1 MLTQNELKSI
11 LHYDEFTGIF
21 TRLKNSPMAKAGSI
35 CNSPDKNGY
44 IVIGV
49 SRKNYKSHRLAFLY
63 VLGAFP
69 ANQVDHKNGIKSDN
83 AWSNLREA
91 TNSENA
97 QNKRNP
103 QANNTVG
110 YLGVWFHVR
119 NKSFV
124 ARITI
129 NGKVKYLGCFA
140 TAEEASE
147 CYLAEKRKLHTF
159 CTI

>member
-21 TRLKNSPMAKAGSI
+21 TRLKDSPSAKAGSI
-35 CNSPDKNGY
+35 CNTHSNEDY

-69 ANQVDHKNGIKSDN
+69 VNQVDHKNGIRDDN

-91 TNSENA
+91 TNAENA
-97 QNKRNP
+97 QNKRKP
-103 QANNTVG
+103 QSNNIAG
-110 YLGVWFHVR
+110 YLGVRFSVR
-119 NKSFV
+119 NKNFV
-124 ARITI
+124 ARIKL
-129 NGKVKYLGCFA
+129 NGKDKYLGSFA
-140 TAEEASE
+140 TAKDASE
-147 CYLAEKRKLHTF
+147 RYLAEKRKLHTF

>member
-1 MLTQNELKSI
+1 MLTQSELKSI

-21 TRLKNSPMAKAGSI
+21 TRLKSEGGVVAGSI
-35 CNSPDKNGY
+35 CNSHNNEDY
-44 IVIGV
+44 IVTRI
-49 SRKNYKSHRLAFLY
+49 SNKRYSAHRLAFLY
-63 VLGAFP
+63 MLGAFP

-97 QNKRNP
+97 QNKRKHMS
-103 QANNTVG
+103 NNTVG
-110 YLGVWFHVR
+110 YLGVGFHVR
-119 NKSFV
+119 DKNFV

-129 NGKVKYLGCFA
+129 NGKLKYLGSFA
-140 TAEEASE
+140 TAKDASE
-147 CYLAEKRKLHTF
+147 RYLAEKRKLHTF

>member
-21 TRLKNSPMAKAGSI
+21 TRLKSAGCVMAGSI
-35 CNSPDKNGY
+35 CNTHNNEDY

-69 ANQVDHKNGIKSDN
+69 VNQVDHKNGIRDDN

-97 QNKRNP
+97 QNKRKA
-103 QANNTVG
+103 QSNNIVG
-110 YLGVWFHVR
+110 YLGVQFSVR
-119 NKSFV
+119 NKNFV
-124 ARITI
+124 ARIKL
-129 NGKVKYLGCFA
+129 NGKDKYLGCFA
-140 TAEEASE
+140 FAEEASE
-147 CYLAEKRKLHTF
+147 RYLAEKRKLHTF